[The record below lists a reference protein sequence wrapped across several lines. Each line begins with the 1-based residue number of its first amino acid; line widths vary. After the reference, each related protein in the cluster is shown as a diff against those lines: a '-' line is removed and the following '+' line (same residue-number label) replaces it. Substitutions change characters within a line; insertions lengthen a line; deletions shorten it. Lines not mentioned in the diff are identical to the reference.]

1 MENSPVDLRI
11 GQIRFVMRLLLSI
24 FLASSSLWGAPQ
36 PVVLYQFNEKS
47 GAKIV
52 DQSGAKPAVNL
63 VISDLKA
70 VKREASGLRVI
81 KSTMIKSE
89 RPPARLISAVKKSG
103 EITLSAWI
111 TPANGKQAGPARIV
125 SLSKDSTHRN
135 FTLGQEGDKYDV
147 RLRTTKNDKN
157 GIPSLPSSGRSVK
170 LEKTHVVYTRSRDGR
185 ARVFLNGRKSGEKTV
200 SGATS
205 NWDGGYLLALGNE
218 FTGDRPW
225 LGEYHQVAIYDRA
238 LSESEVRGLFESGH
252 KPRPKAT
259 PAELAKRRSRE
270 LFIAQI
276 EPIFARHC
284 LECHDA
290 STAEGDLDLSQRTTA
305 FADAKVISAGHL
317 KKSVLWDSVESDEMP
332 EKRDALTSTEK
343 KYLRE
348 WIETGAV
355 WTSETLD
362 PSAHTLN
369 SNAQNYPRRLTRSE
383 YVETVRVVTGVDI
396 FEEAMEMLP
405 PDLRADGFTNTAY
418 NLGVDFK
425 HVEAHARLAELIVE
439 RMDVGAFAKRFS
451 RSRSVTQKPIR
462 ALIESMGHWVLRG
475 PLSSQDVDLYQGIS
489 TTVVATGE
497 GFDVAVGYIL
507 QAMLQ
512 SPKFHYRIEP
522 KGQIGSY
529 EIASRLSYLVWG
541 GPPDG
546 ELLEAAK
553 RNQLYD
559 SGQIKKQV
567 ERMLRDPRA
576 VTQSQIFIAEWL
588 HLERL
593 DHLQPGKEKYPNW
606 DPKLA
611 HDMRRET
618 DAFVK
623 HILWEEKR
631 PLSDLLNAQVTFV
644 TPRLAKHYGLTA
656 SGKEEELKRVDL
668 EKNPSRGGLLTQ
680 GSLLTMGGDDASMVT
695 RGLFVLHDL
704 LRGSVKDPPPGTD
717 TTPVPSA
724 PGRSQ
729 RHVAEKRMKAESCGG
744 CHAKFEPLAFALER
758 YDGTGHYSIAD
769 GFKNDLR
776 QDGEVFIPGA
786 KKVVKYRS
794 APELFDLLAASQRV
808 QENITWKLAQFA
820 LGRPIATSDRPH
832 LYSVHLESTKRGHT
846 YQNVITALATS
857 PLITQ

>member
-1 MENSPVDLRI
+1 
-11 GQIRFVMRLLLSI
+11 MRLLLSI
-24 FLASSSLWGAPQ
+24 FLASSPLWAAPQ
-36 PVVLYQFNEKS
+36 PVVLYQFDEKS
-47 GAKIV
+47 GAKIEDRSAV
-52 DQSGAKPAVNL
+52 KPAVDL
-63 VISDLKA
+63 VIPDLKA
-70 VKREASGLRVI
+70 VKRELSGLRVI
-81 KSTMIKSE
+81 RPTMIKSE

-103 EITLSAWI
+103 EISLSAWI
-111 TPANGKQAGPARIV
+111 TPANLKQAGPARIV
-125 SLSKDSTHRN
+125 SLSRDSSNRN
-135 FTLGQEGDKYDV
+135 FTLGQDAAKYDA
-147 RLRTTKNDKN
+147 RFRTTKSGAN
-157 GIPSLPSSGRSVK
+157 GIPSLPSSNGSVR
-170 LEKTHVVYTRSRDGR
+170 LEKTHVVYTRSRDGK
-185 ARVFLNGRKSGEKTV
+185 ARIFLNGRKLGETNV

-205 NWDGGYLLALGNE
+205 NWDSGHLLALGNE

-238 LSESEVRGLFESGH
+238 LSESDVRELFQSGH
-252 KPRPKAT
+252 KPKPKAT
-259 PAELAKRRSRE
+259 PAELAKKRSRE
-270 LFIAQI
+270 LFVSHI

-290 STAEGDLDLSQRTTA
+290 SAAKGDLDLSQRTTA
-305 FADAKVISAGHL
+305 FADADIISAGHL
-317 KKSVLWDSVESDEMP
+317 KKSVLWESVESDEMP
-332 EKRDALTSTEK
+332 EKRDALTAEEK
-343 KYLRE
+343 KHLRE

-369 SNAQNYPRRLTRSE
+369 SKVQSYPRRLTRSE
-383 YVETVRVVTGVDI
+383 YIETVRVVTSVDI
-396 FEEAMEMLP
+396 SKEAMEMLP

-425 HVEAHARLAELIVE
+425 HVEAHARLAELIVG

-462 ALIESMGHWVLRG
+462 ALIEAMGHWVLRG

-541 GPPDG
+541 GPPDRD
-546 ELLEAAK
+546 LLEAAK
-553 RNQLYD
+553 KNQLYD
-559 SGQIKKQV
+559 SGQIKMQV

-576 VTQSQIFIAEWL
+576 VTQSQTFIAEWL

-618 DAFVK
+618 DAFVEY
-623 HILWEEKR
+623 ILWKEKR

-644 TPRLAKHYGLTA
+644 TPRLAKHYGLTV
-656 SGKEEELKRVDL
+656 SGKAEDLKRVDL
-668 EKNPSRGGLLTQ
+668 KKIPSRGGLLTQ

-758 YDGTGHYSIAD
+758 YDGTGHYSLID

-776 QDGEVFIPGA
+776 QDGDVFIPGA
-786 KKVVKYRS
+786 KKTVKYRT
-794 APELFDLLAASQRV
+794 APELFDLLAASPRV

-820 LGRPIATSDRPH
+820 LGRPIASTDRPN
-832 LYSVHLESTKRGHT
+832 LRSVHLESTKRGHT
-846 YQNVITALATS
+846 YQDVIITLATS